1 MLALV
6 IAFMFLFIAGIIF
19 TWRAFKTPGPDLP
32 LQDIAWALIAFGLAA
47 WLYYGSNHLNHILDN
62 S

>member
-6 IAFMFLFIAGIIF
+6 IAFVFLVLAGCIF
-19 TWRAFKTPGPDLP
+19 TWLAIKTPGPELP
-32 LQDIAWALIAFGLAA
+32 LTNIAWALISFGLAA

-62 S
+62 